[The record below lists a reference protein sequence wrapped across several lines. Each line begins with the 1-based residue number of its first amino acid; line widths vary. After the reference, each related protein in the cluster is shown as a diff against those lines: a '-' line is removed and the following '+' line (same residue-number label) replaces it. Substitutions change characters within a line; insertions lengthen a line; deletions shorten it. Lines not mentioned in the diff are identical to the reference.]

1 MRGFKAVDGGWESP
15 LEDWELEFLAD
26 LLAQV
31 LVILDSA
38 APSGP
43 RGGRPAGAA
52 PPGPGGP
59 RAAESAR
66 DAEILAALD
75 FDIEEP
81 AGEPGG
87 AGTGAAGEPGGA
99 GEPGP
104 GAPGPGERPGRRDP
118 AAPAGPP
125 AASAA
130 LAPFVEALLPDAS
143 EDPDTAVEVAAMTRG
158 RLRALKSER
167 ARRVMAELIEP
178 TGARGA
184 VRVSAGTEQDWLGAL
199 NDLRLVLAQRLGID
213 SAEAAEDVHAIA
225 REAPPPH
232 ESDEFRWRRGA
243 ALSYDMLTWWQESLL
258 RVLLRGQGP
267 A

>member
-1 MRGFKAVDGGWESP
+1 MRGFAKAVGGWESR
-15 LEDWELEFLAD
+15 LEAWEREYLAGLLEQVAV
-26 LLAQV
+26 LLAA
-31 LVILDSA
+31 DD
-38 APSGP
+38 P
-43 RGGRPAGAA
+43 GGRQDGGTT
-52 PPGPGGP
+52 PPQPELRQG
-59 RAAESAR
+59 ESAR
-66 DAEILAALD
+66 DGDVLAALD
-75 FDIEEP
+75 FDP
-81 AGEPGG
+81 
-87 AGTGAAGEPGGA
+87 
-99 GEPGP
+99 
-104 GAPGPGERPGRRDP
+104 DP
-118 AAPAGPP
+118 QEPP
-125 AASAA
+125 APLPPTSAPPA
-130 LAPFVEALLPDAS
+130 LAPVIDVLLPDAS
-143 EDPDTAVEVAAMTRG
+143 EDPDIAVEVAAMTRG

>member
-43 RGGRPAGAA
+43 RPARTAPAPAGS
-52 PPGPGGP
+52 GGP

-75 FDIEEP
+75 FDIEDP
-81 AGEPGG
+81 
-87 AGTGAAGEPGGA
+87 AGEPGGA

-104 GAPGPGERPGRRDP
+104 DGDPGHRDRTGP
-118 AAPAGPP
+118 ADPP
-125 AASAA
+125 AASDA

-225 REAPPPH
+225 REEPPPH

>member
-1 MRGFKAVDGGWESP
+1 MRGFAKAVGGWESR
-15 LEDWELEFLAD
+15 LEAWEREYLAGLLEQVAV
-26 LLAQV
+26 LLAA
-31 LVILDSA
+31 D
-38 APSGP
+38 GP
-43 RGGRPAGAA
+43 AEPASDRPGGREDGAPFPQA
-52 PPGPGGP
+52 RLRRG
-59 RAAESAR
+59 ESTH
-66 DAEILAALD
+66 DGDVLAALD
-75 FDIEEP
+75 FDP
-81 AGEPGG
+81 
-87 AGTGAAGEPGGA
+87 
-99 GEPGP
+99 
-104 GAPGPGERPGRRDP
+104 DP
-118 AAPAGPP
+118 QEPP
-125 AASAA
+125 APLPPTSAPPA
-130 LAPFVEALLPDAS
+130 LAPVIDVLLPDAS

-178 TGARGA
+178 TGAHGA

>member
-38 APSGP
+38 APPGP
-43 RGGRPAGAA
+43 RPGRPAGAA

-81 AGEPGG
+81 GDAGESDPNGGPGG
-87 AGTGAAGEPGGA
+87 PGTGT
-99 GEPGP
+99 GP
-104 GAPGPGERPGRRDP
+104 DVGRRDWTGSADWAGS
-118 AAPAGPP
+118 AAPP

-130 LAPFVEALLPDAS
+130 LAPLIEALLPDAS
-143 EDPDTAVEVAAMTRG
+143 EDPDVAVEVAAMTRG

-225 REAPPPH
+225 REEPPPH
-232 ESDEFRWRRGA
+232 ESDEFRWRRGV

>member
-1 MRGFKAVDGGWESP
+1 
-15 LEDWELEFLAD
+15 
-26 LLAQV
+26 
-31 LVILDSA
+31 
-38 APSGP
+38 
-43 RGGRPAGAA
+43 
-52 PPGPGGP
+52 
-59 RAAESAR
+59 
-66 DAEILAALD
+66 
-75 FDIEEP
+75 
-81 AGEPGG
+81 
-87 AGTGAAGEPGGA
+87 TGAA

-104 GAPGPGERPGRRDP
+104 GAPDPGERPGRRDP
-118 AAPAGPP
+118 AAPSGPP

-178 TGARGA
+178 TGAHGA

>member
-75 FDIEEP
+75 FDIEDP
-81 AGEPGG
+81 
-87 AGTGAAGEPGGA
+87 AGEPGGA

-104 GAPGPGERPGRRDP
+104 GASGPDGDPGHRDRTGP
-118 AAPAGPP
+118 ADPP
-125 AASAA
+125 AASDA

-143 EDPDTAVEVAAMTRG
+143 EDPDIAVEVAAMTRG